1 MRRRV
6 TDRITLRGYS
16 PYCLFLYQVLQVLV
30 ISDAFQ
36 LVLDNLLDILLDLVV
51 VVLYGLLHTVVAIGI
66 LEIVDNGDR
75 LIVALLS
82 LDFLGIHDNLGMEYF
97 LLYALGE
104 VVGNRADK
112 HTLGESANL
121 ARWDE
126 TVHLGID
133 GCRDILTVDGN
144 RLALLEHL
152 IRALYFVQQIIIF

>member
-1 MRRRV
+1 M
-6 TDRITLRGYS
+6 
-16 PYCLFLYQVLQVLV
+16 LQVLIV
-30 ISDAFQ
+30 GNTLQ
-36 LVLDNLLDILLDLVV
+36 LILDNLLDILLDLIV
-51 VVLYGLLHTVVAIGI
+51 VVLYGLLHAVVAIRI
-66 LEIVDNGDR
+66 LEVVDDGNR
-75 LIVALLS
+75 LIMAFLL
-82 LDFLGIHDNLGMEYF
+82 LYLVGVNDYLGMEDL

-121 ARWDE
+121 ARRNE

-152 IRALYFVQQIIIF
+152 AETLG